1 MTRYYYYDV
10 VLMCLPMKQW
20 APMILKKK
28 TDTNIDCQ
36 SCENA
41 IFPDPAFW
49 IEINLIERVNLV
61 SSE

>member
-1 MTRYYYYDV
+1 MLANETMSSDDFE
-10 VLMCLPMKQW
+10 KE
-20 APMILKKK
+20 KK

-41 IFPDPAFW
+41 IFPDPTFQ

>member
-1 MTRYYYYDV
+1 MLANET
-10 VLMCLPMKQW
+10 MCSDDFEKR
-20 APMILKKK
+20 K

-41 IFPDPAFW
+41 IFPDPTFQ